1 MDRLQW
7 VWQSCSCF
15 LMSHLM
21 LLNFYRW
28 KLFYVDRGGKLC
40 REFSWLH
47 GRFAKVGSN
56 GRCTEIGLKHA
67 TVGCAHVLAYVAV
80 LPLATPP
87 SLLAGFVCATMAT
100 HADMHV
106 VADGNVNYCKS
117 EAEKPTCLYFHI
129 WTELAFSH
137 AVSFSD
143 GKTHKNL
150 HSLQQNA
157 LVQRLTGCL
166 YLSFSLALSACLCAP
181 IVRLLL
187 LLQVVG
193 GGGGGWQQLAVSVFY
208 LFASTS
214 LIGRTC
220 QSVTPVA
227 ASACAWN
234 ENKGSE

>member
-1 MDRLQW
+1 M
-7 VWQSCSCF
+7 
-15 LMSHLM
+15 
-21 LLNFYRW
+21 
-28 KLFYVDRGGKLC
+28 
-40 REFSWLH
+40 
-47 GRFAKVGSN
+47 GSI

-80 LPLATPP
+80 LPLAPP
-87 SLLAGFVCATMAT
+87 LCSLLPGFVCATMAT

-117 EAEKPTCLYFHI
+117 EAEKPTCLYFHM
-129 WTELAFSH
+129 WTEPAFSH
-137 AVSFSD
+137 AVSFSA

-157 LVQRLTGCL
+157 LVQRLSDCL
-166 YLSFSLALSACLCAP
+166 SLRLSLFLSVCLCAP

-187 LLQVVG
+187 LLQVGGWVVG
-193 GGGGGWQQLAVSVFY
+193 GGRQQLAVSVFY

-234 ENKGSE
+234 ENKDGKEWKRGRDINRVSKV

>member
-1 MDRLQW
+1 
-7 VWQSCSCF
+7 
-15 LMSHLM
+15 M

-40 REFSWLH
+40 MEFSWLH
-47 GRFAKVGSN
+47 GRFAKVASN
-56 GRCTEIGLKHA
+56 GRCREIGVKHA
-67 TVGCAHVLAYVAV
+67 TVGCAHVLAYVA
-80 LPLATPP
+80 APP
-87 SLLAGFVCATMAT
+87 FLLSGFVCATMAT

-129 WTELAFSH
+129 WTEPAFSH
-137 AVSFSD
+137 AVSFSFSV
-143 GKTHKNL
+143 GKPHKNL

-157 LVQRLTGCL
+157 LVQRLSDCL
-166 YLSFSLALSACLCAP
+166 YLSLSLSFALAP

-187 LLQVVG
+187 LLQV
-193 GGGGGWQQLAVSVFY
+193 GGWGRQQLAVSVFY

-227 ASACAWN
+227 ASACACN
-234 ENKGSE
+234 ENKGRE